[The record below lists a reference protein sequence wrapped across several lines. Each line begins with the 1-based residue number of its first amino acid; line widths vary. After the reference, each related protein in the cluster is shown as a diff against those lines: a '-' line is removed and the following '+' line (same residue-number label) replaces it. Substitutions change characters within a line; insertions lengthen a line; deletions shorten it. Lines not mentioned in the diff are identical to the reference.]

1 MSKPYK
7 PYIREVPKASWYL
20 RQGRYVRYMA
30 REVTC
35 VFIGIYTFILLGGI
49 DALSQGE
56 EAYNGF
62 IASLQSP
69 LSVAFLILAFLFAVY
84 HAISWFNVT
93 PQAMP
98 IQLGEDFLPGWIIIG
113 AHYAGWAVITVVV
126 LFLVG
131 VL

>member
-1 MSKPYK
+1 MSRK

-35 VFIGIYTFILLGGI
+35 VFIGIHTFLLLAGVG
-49 DALSQGE
+49 ALSKGP
-56 EAYNGF
+56 EAYDAF
-62 IASLQSP
+62 LASLQSP
-69 LSVAFLILAFLFAVY
+69 LSVAFLTVALLFTIY
-84 HAISWFNVT
+84 HSISWFNVT

-98 IQLGEDFLPGWIIIG
+98 IQTGEDFLPGGIIIG
-113 AHYAGWAVITVVV
+113 AHYGIWVVATIVV